1 MYFKKR
7 FYILLCLAILS
18 VVFVCSSC
26 GQNNNDYIN
35 QEQLTKYEEIT
46 DNNASEEILPLEYV
60 QEYVR
65 IDELCVSGWLINK
78 SLYMTTYRGNQYYF
92 DNSINEVMRNSFVIN
107 QEKICDFLNDN
118 GINAQNIK
126 FYVVRGIDNHAIS
139 SDNAVY
145 IDILQADNYTQVAL
159 TLEAVLGEYTNYGYI
174 FALSNYIC
182 DKLSWQHDTNAQID
196 IEVLKN
202 NPYLLNLN
210 YPSFSKDYVDENELS
225 SVKNLA
231 VKILGQMQNAF
242 AGESEFQKLV
252 DKYANDNSLDY
263 HKTYLS
269 FAYGGKNCP
278 LKIKTKY
285 LDIYLDSDY
294 QGSCILTEQSILDD
308 PMFNFQ
314 NLIDFWEYVDSDL
327 AEVRNQFGFND
338 SNIISVYVQ
347 ELNIGIAQ
355 NGEAGGYF
363 HVTVDGPQILMED
376 IYTITHEYTHYIDFS
391 MDKNLND
398 DIDWCSEVLACYYG
412 KNMSYVERVV
422 RAISGDPNVWTI
434 EQLSKLVGSKYDN
447 VEDEIM
453 FMNIMNAYEERHKY
467 ALMTL
472 YNGRLSFGYYFVE
485 TYGEQAFI
493 DCMLTPSKCESL
505 VGVDIYSVVDDWCV
519 WLEQFKILD

>member
-1 MYFKKR
+1 M
-7 FYILLCLAILS
+7 
-18 VVFVCSSC
+18 
-26 GQNNNDYIN
+26 
-35 QEQLTKYEEIT
+35 
-46 DNNASEEILPLEYV
+46 
-60 QEYVR
+60 
-65 IDELCVSGWLINK
+65 
-78 SLYMTTYRGNQYYF
+78 
-92 DNSINEVMRNSFVIN
+92 
-107 QEKICDFLNDN
+107 
-118 GINAQNIK
+118 
-126 FYVVRGIDNHAIS
+126 
-139 SDNAVY
+139 
-145 IDILQADNYTQVAL
+145 
-159 TLEAVLGEYTNYGYI
+159 
-174 FALSNYIC
+174 
-182 DKLSWQHDTNAQID
+182 
-196 IEVLKN
+196 
-202 NPYLLNLN
+202 
-210 YPSFSKDYVDENELS
+210 DENELS

-231 VKILGQMQNAF
+231 VKILGQMQNPF

-294 QGSCILTEQSILDD
+294 QGSCTLTEQSILDD

-314 NLIDFWEYVDSDL
+314 NLIDFWEYVDFDL
-327 AEVRNQFGFND
+327 AEVREQFGFND

-355 NGEAGGYF
+355 NGEAAGYF
-363 HVTVDGPQILMED
+363 HITVDGPQILMED

-412 KNMSYVERVV
+412 KNMAYVERVV
-422 RAISGDPNVWTI
+422 RAISGDPNIWTI

-493 DCMLTPSKCESL
+493 DCMFAPSKCESL
-505 VGVDIYSVVDDWCV
+505 VGVVIYSVVDDWCV